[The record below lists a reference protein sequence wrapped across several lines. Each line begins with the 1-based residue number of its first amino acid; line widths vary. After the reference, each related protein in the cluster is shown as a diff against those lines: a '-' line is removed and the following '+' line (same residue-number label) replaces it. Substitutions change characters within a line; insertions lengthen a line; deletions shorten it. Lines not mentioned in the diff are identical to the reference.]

1 MKWGMHKFNKLLL
14 LFITVFGLVIIS
26 KGQEVILEKIENN
39 YFVPCK
45 INGSESK
52 FIYNKDIEQEAF
64 ISLSE
69 ATALLDS
76 GILIKSDFKNCFKD
90 DTTKEI
96 IPAGAE
102 VVLSIIEIGDQS
114 IYNTH
119 AIVVENAEA
128 SIILGEKAFKKT
140 GEVIVDYESDK
151 FRFEEKKFVN
161 TYGVKYM
168 CASGNCMNGYGS
180 YLYDN
185 GAVYMGEFKDGDMMG
200 HGIYFYEDGE
210 KYIGNFKYGEYE
222 GEGASIKTDG
232 AKYIGEFS
240 GGEFN
245 GFGRLY
251 FSSGKKYTGHFV
263 EGVKEGYGIYE
274 FTNGQK
280 YMGYFSGDSYNGKGK
295 MIFSNGAEYSGD
307 FVDNK
312 REGFGI
318 YTSPSGLK
326 YTGEFKDGAFNG
338 KGTLIQKDGTVQT
351 GNFVNGE
358 FTGE

>member
-1 MKWGMHKFNKLLL
+1 MKRGMHKIQKLLL
-14 LFITVFGLVIIS
+14 FFIALLGLANISMGQDVIM
-26 KGQEVILEKIENN
+26 EKIENN

-45 INGSESK
+45 INGSELK
-52 FIYNKDIEQEAF
+52 FTYNKELEREAV
-64 ISLSE
+64 ITLSE
-69 ATALLDS
+69 ATTLLDS
-76 GILIKSDFKNCFKD
+76 GVVIKSDFRNCFTD
-90 DTTKEI
+90 DTTKEA
-96 IPAGAE
+96 IPVGAE
-102 VVLSIIEIGDQS
+102 LVISLIETGGQS

-128 SIILGEKAFKKT
+128 SIVLGDKAFSKT
-140 GEVIVDYESDK
+140 GEAFINYESGI
-151 FRFEEKKFVN
+151 FRYEEKRFVN

-222 GEGASIKTDG
+222 GEGASIKPDG
-232 AKYIGEFS
+232 TKYIGEFS
-240 GGEFN
+240 DGEFN
-245 GFGRLY
+245 GLGRLY
-251 FSSGKKYTGHFV
+251 FSNGKKYTGHFV
-263 EGVKEGYGIYE
+263 EGVKEGYGIFE

-295 MIFSNGAEYSGD
+295 MIFSNGAVYSGD

-312 REGFGI
+312 REGSGI
-318 YTSPSGLK
+318 YSTPSGTK
-326 YTGEFKDGAFNG
+326 YTGEFKGGLFHGQG
-338 KGTLIQKDGTVQT
+338 KLIQKDGTIQT

-358 FTGE
+358 YAGQ